1 MTNELIGEV
10 LGTALL
16 VLLGN
21 GVVAGVVLDKSKAK
35 DAGWIVITIG
45 WGLAVAMAAFVS
57 GLLPQP
63 SCINCNGFCRK
74 SPMGFCSPLHSC
86 TIYRSL
92 YRKYLGLP
100 HVQRSL

>member
-57 GLLPQP
+57 GLLGPAHLNPAVSIAMALQEI
-63 SCINCNGFCRK
+63 SHGLLWSLTFLHNL
-74 SPMGFCSPLHSC
+74 SEPLSEV
-86 TIYRSL
+86 S
-92 YRKYLGLP
+92 
-100 HVQRSL
+100 

>member
-10 LGTALL
+10 LGTTLL

-57 GLLPQP
+57 GLL
-63 SCINCNGFCRK
+63 
-74 SPMGFCSPLHSC
+74 
-86 TIYRSL
+86 
-92 YRKYLGLP
+92 
-100 HVQRSL
+100 

>member
-16 VLLGN
+16 ILLGN

-57 GLLPQP
+57 GLLGQP
-63 SCINCNGFCRK
+63 TS
-74 SPMGFCSPLHSC
+74 
-86 TIYRSL
+86 TQL
-92 YRKYLGLP
+92 YQLPWPWQEISHGGL
-100 HVQRSL
+100 

>member
-45 WGLAVAMAAFVS
+45 WGLAVAMA
-57 GLLPQP
+57 
-63 SCINCNGFCRK
+63 
-74 SPMGFCSPLHSC
+74 PL
-86 TIYRSL
+86 
-92 YRKYLGLP
+92 
-100 HVQRSL
+100 